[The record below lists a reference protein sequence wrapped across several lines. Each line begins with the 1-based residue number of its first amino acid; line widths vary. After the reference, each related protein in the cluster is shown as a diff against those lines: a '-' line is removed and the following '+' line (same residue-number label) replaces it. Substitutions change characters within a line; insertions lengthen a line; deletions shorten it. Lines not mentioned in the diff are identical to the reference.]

1 MTAKLLENVS
11 CGLQRAEEEMNRT
24 DGRWGFSGLYRSC
37 SSQILTSQS
46 LWVKKETRN
55 TKGHFHNCSS
65 MLWCPWPMHG
75 LGHSPSTTM
84 GLSPPQDHKYHQK
97 PRDSLSKQFCAIYVT
112 FTHPKAGQKFNYG
125 GNFREGRDVGV
136 SKSLTRIK
144 ASLFPSR
151 RLRCLVQNWRD
162 RRWLPVFHS

>member
-11 CGLQRAEEEMNRT
+11 CGLQRAEKEMNRT
-24 DGRWGFSGLYRSC
+24 DGRWGFSGLYRYC

-46 LWVKKETRN
+46 LWVKKETWN
-55 TKGHFHNCSS
+55 TQRDIFTTAPLC
-65 MLWCPWPMHG
+65 CDVHG
-75 LGHSPSTTM
+75 PCMALGIFPAPQWDSP
-84 GLSPPQDHKYHQK
+84 
-97 PRDSLSKQFCAIYVT
+97 
-112 FTHPKAGQKFNYG
+112 HPKATNTIRNPRTASSVPFMLRLLILKRDRLFNYG
-125 GNFREGRDVGV
+125 GNFREGREVGV
-136 SKSLTRIK
+136 SKSLTWIK